1 MIRLEIA
8 AAPPE
13 RSLREQVDYAKYVDA
28 LVADPRFGELMSR
41 VADECVH
48 EWSLA
53 QTVEARER
61 MWFTVQGVQRLM
73 RSIQKEIEHGISAQ
87 RGLEEEARQGSEHV

>member
-8 AAPPE
+8 SAPPA
-13 RSLREQVDYAKYVDA
+13 RNPREQIDVAKYVDA

-41 VADECVH
+41 TADECVH

-53 QTVEARER
+53 RTTEERER
-61 MWFTVQGVQRLM
+61 LWFTLQGVHRLM
-73 RSIQKEIEHGISAQ
+73 RSIQKEIEYGISAAAEVE
-87 RGLEEEARQGSEHV
+87 RTESRPPLR